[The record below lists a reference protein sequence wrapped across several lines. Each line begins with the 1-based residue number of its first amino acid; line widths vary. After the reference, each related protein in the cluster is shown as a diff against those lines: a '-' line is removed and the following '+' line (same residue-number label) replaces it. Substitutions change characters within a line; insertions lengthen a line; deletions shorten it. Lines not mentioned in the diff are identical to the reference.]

1 MDQKTDTKSLE
12 RERTRPQTKPDR
24 TIGDK
29 PPKRGGSTRWVLFLL
44 ALLGAG
50 AAYYYFYLPGQTP
63 QPASA
68 QREHKHGF
76 SPTDAPQPVGVATA
90 VTGDIRIIADQ
101 LGTVTPLATV
111 TVKTQING
119 YLQSV
124 AFKEGQYV
132 KQGDF
137 LAQIDPRP
145 FQVAEQQFEGQLIH
159 DQGTLDQARAD
170 LIRFQTLMKQDSIA
184 KQQAE
189 NQVYVVKQSEGS
201 VKSDQAQVDA
211 QRLNLT
217 YCHMISPV
225 TGRVG
230 LRQVDPGNY
239 VQTSDPNGIVI
250 VTQLDPISVI
260 FTVPEDLL
268 PQITEELNADHE
280 LTTFAYDRANVRLL
294 ATGHVTVLDN
304 EVDTTTGTVKLRA
317 EFANPDQK
325 LFPMQFVNVRLLIRT
340 VSNVVTVPNPAIQRG
355 APGTYVYLVDGDD
368 KVTVR
373 QVKVGPIDGDKVQI
387 ESGLVAGDR
396 VVIDGSDR
404 LRDGARITI
413 PSAAN
418 TPPPAAE
425 DPAKSGEHEHKGK
438 WKKEHKQDQ

>member
-1 MDQKTDTKSLE
+1 MDQKTDHRNLVQ
-12 RERTRPQTKPDR
+12 ERTRPQTKPDDGTTR
-24 TIGDK
+24 DQ
-29 PPKRGGSTRWVLFLL
+29 PPKRGGGKGWVFFLL
-44 ALLGAG
+44 ALLAAG
-50 AAYYYFYLPGQTP
+50 GGYYYFYYLPDRQVP
-63 QPASA
+63 PAA
-68 QREHKHGF
+68 QHQHRHGF
-76 SPTDAPQPVGVATA
+76 TASDAPQPVGVATA
-90 VTGDIRIIADQ
+90 LTGDIRIIADQ
-101 LGTVTPLATV
+101 LGTVTPLASV
-111 TVKTQING
+111 IVKTQING

-132 KQGDF
+132 RQGDF

-145 FQVAEQQFEGQLIH
+145 FQVAEQQFEGQLLH

-189 NQVYVVKQSEGS
+189 NQVYVVKQAEGS
-201 VKSDQAQVDA
+201 VKADQAQVDA

-217 YCHMISPV
+217 YCHIISPV
-225 TGRVG
+225 NGRVG

-239 VQTSDPNGIVI
+239 VQTTDVNGIVI

-268 PQITEELNADHE
+268 PQITAEMNANHE
-280 LTTFAYDRANVRLL
+280 LTVFAYDRANVHEL

-304 EVDTTTGTVKLRA
+304 QVDTTTGTVKLRA

-325 LFPMQFVNVRLLIRT
+325 LFPQQFVNVKLLIRT
-340 VSNVVTVPNPAIQRG
+340 LNNVVTVPNPAIQRG
-355 APGTYVYLVDGDD
+355 APGTYVYLVEGDD

-373 QVKVGPIDGDKVQI
+373 QVKLGPIDGDKVQI
-387 ESGLVAGDR
+387 VSGLQAGDR
-396 VVIDGSDR
+396 VVIDGADR
-404 LRDGARITI
+404 LKDGARITI

-418 TPPPAAE
+418 TPPPAPE
-425 DPAKSGEHEHKGK
+425 DPAKSGEHKGK
-438 WKKEHKQDQ
+438 WKKEHKQDP